1 MTRVRMSLGRNAM
14 VIETDDPEAGILRMA
29 GNPIKLSA
37 FDDPSSRRPAPNLDQ
52 HRAAI
57 LSDLEE

>member
-1 MTRVRMSLGRNAM
+1 MLR
-14 VIETDDPEAGILRMA
+14 IETDDPEAGILRMA